1 MHANQAAHHRI
12 DEFILSWKITILK
25 ITKFTYNRKKSVSK
39 SLLVNILLGLAVFG
53 SSGSGFGRSK
63 HL

>member
-1 MHANQAAHHRI
+1 MNSYSVGKSPSEKLQISR
-12 DEFILSWKITILK
+12 TIENK
-25 ITKFTYNRKKSVSK
+25 TFFKSR
-39 SLLVNILLGLAVFG
+39 LVNILLGLAVFG